1 MSTHRCRFR
10 ARTAIVLFTRDLRVH
25 DHAGLAEAART
36 HEHVVPLFVL
46 DDRILHA
53 LRSPNRVRFLHE
65 SLAELRESLREHGAD
80 LFVRRGDPVEET
92 VRLARATCAAT
103 VFVSADASRYASE
116 REERLARDSAQE
128 RFELRVLDAP
138 AVVGPG
144 ALTPVG
150 SDHYRV
156 FTPYWRR
163 WRATPA
169 PAPVGPPRGLRLPD
183 GVEPGVLPALRELT
197 SGVPSPALPRGGER
211 EGRRLLSRWLQ
222 SGLPRSEEEGEAL
235 AADATSRLSAY
246 LHFGCLSPRELAFRA
261 RGPGAESFLRRLCW
275 RDFFLQLLAAHPET
289 SREDLRPRNDDWNRD
304 DEALARWREGRTGY
318 PIVDA
323 SMRQLAREGWLPNRA
338 RLIAASFLAKTL
350 YLDWRLGARTFSEL
364 LVDGDVA
371 SNVGNWQWIAG
382 TGADTRPNRVLNP
395 LAQARRFD
403 PQGDYVRK
411 YVPELGRLEGAS
423 VHEPWTAPRRLVPG
437 AYPRPI
443 VDHER
448 AAARFRELRHRPLAT
463 RVGDA

>member
-1 MSTHRCRFR
+1 VSTHRDRVR
-10 ARTAIVLFTRDLRVH
+10 ARTAIVLFTRDLRVN

-46 DDRILHA
+46 DDRILRS
-53 LRSPNRVRFLHE
+53 LQSPNRVRFLNE
-65 SLAELRESLREHGAD
+65 SLADLRESLREHGAD

-116 REERLARDSAQE
+116 REERLARESARE
-128 RFELRVLDAP
+128 RLELRVVDAP

-163 WRATPA
+163 WRATPT
-169 PAPVGPPRGLRLPD
+169 PAPIGPPRGLRLPD
-183 GVEPGVLPALRELT
+183 GLDPGVLPAPRELT
-197 SGVPSPALPRGGER
+197 SGMPSPALPRGGER
-211 EGRRLLSRWLQ
+211 EGRCRLRRGLREGLSRY
-222 SGLPRSEEEGEAL
+222 EEQGESL

-246 LHFGCLSPRELAFRA
+246 LHFGCVSPRELAYRS
-261 RGPGAESFLRRLCW
+261 RGYGADGFLRQLCW
-275 RDFFLQLLAAHPET
+275 RDFFLQLIAANPET
-289 SREDLRPRNDDWNRD
+289 EREDLRHRNDRWSRD
-304 DEALARWREGRTGY
+304 DDTLARWREGRTGY

-323 SMRQLAREGWLPNRA
+323 GMRQLACEGWLPNRA
-338 RLIAASFLAKTL
+338 RLIVASFLTKTL
-350 YLDWRLGARTFSEL
+350 YLDWRFGVRTFSEL

-395 LAQARRFD
+395 LTQARSFD
-403 PQGDYVRK
+403 PDGDYVRR
-411 YVPELGRLEGAS
+411 YVPELGRLEGPG
-423 VHEPWTAPRRLVPG
+423 VQEPWKAPRRLVPRE
-437 AYPRPI
+437 YLRPI
-443 VDHER
+443 VDHTE
-448 AAARFRELRHRPLAT
+448 AAARFRERRRRPLA
-463 RVGDA
+463 VHVDSA